1 MSTLEALH
9 SILHDQEAPEIIRNH
24 ITDVIQY
31 ALRNRGGYVTDKE
44 LKWFAEWDDTRIPI
58 AANKLL
64 SSAAVPKE

>member
-9 SILHDQEAPEIIRNH
+9 SILHDRDAPEIIRNH
-24 ITDVIQY
+24 ITDVVQY
-31 ALRNRGGYVTDKE
+31 ALRNRGGFFTDKE

-64 SSAAVPKE
+64 NAAAAKE